1 MEYFGDKLNGIYE
14 QLKSLQKEWEDEL
27 RRTDEMDSNYEFYL
41 DQLESANEK
50 ILRVWSDIQD
60 DLRPLDM

>member
-1 MEYFGDKLNGIYE
+1 
-14 QLKSLQKEWEDEL
+14 LKSLQKEWEDEL

>member
-1 MEYFGDKLNGIYE
+1 MEYFGDKLDGIYE

-60 DLRPLDM
+60 DLRTDW